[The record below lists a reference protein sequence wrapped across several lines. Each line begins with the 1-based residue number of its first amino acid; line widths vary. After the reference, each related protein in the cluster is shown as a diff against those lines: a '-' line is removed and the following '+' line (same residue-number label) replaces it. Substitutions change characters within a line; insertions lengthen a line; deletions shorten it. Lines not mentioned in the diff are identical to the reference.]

1 MFNGNYFRDQLE
13 NIIDNPDSYTRE
25 EFYDAFLEITER
37 YLNELIATINFEN
50 EIIASLGE
58 EEGNK
63 LIEKAAISDPA
74 LNALDLYNAQKA
86 DKKEAIKNL
95 LDFIASKYKTR
106 YGGDDDALPESIE

>member
-50 EIIASLGE
+50 AIIASLGE

-63 LIEKAAISDPA
+63 LIEKAATLDPA
-74 LNALDLYNAQKA
+74 FNELSMINAQTT
-86 DKKEAIKNL
+86 DKKEIIKNL
-95 LDFIASKYKTR
+95 LDFTESKYKTR